1 MQERTMTEKAIIVD
15 QGKGSNGTR
24 TAPLGELPAAVGTGL
39 VSVLIPCCG
48 GLEYTKLCVPS
59 LLRHSRPPTELI
71 FLDIGSLDGTA
82 EYLAGIQAAAQV
94 RVEVVRA
101 ATDLDIGRTC
111 AQALQQARGEFLVLL
126 NNDCIV
132 PAGWLNQLIALA
144 SMSFGTG
151 LVGPMSNYAAP
162 PQLVETVPYRV
173 GPKKGSRMRGGAG
186 EWLVETEAVH
196 AFAKEFR
203 EQHKGKWVEAE
214 RLGGFCLLLKR
225 AVLDRIGP
233 LDEKG
238 LGLFDT
244 DVLSIKARRAGY
256 SLAVCRDLFV
266 HHFGT
271 RTFAH
276 GASPEAAPTTPG
288 APSA

>member
-1 MQERTMTEKAIIVD
+1 MA
-15 QGKGSNGTR
+15 KGAVAQPVVSEWDSAG
-24 TAPLGELPAAVGTGL
+24 LLPAEGVPVAAVGTGL

-59 LLRHSRPPTELI
+59 LLRHSRPLTEFI

-82 EYLAGIQAAAQV
+82 EYLAGLQAAAHM

-101 ATDLDIGRTC
+101 LTDLDIGRAC
-111 AQALQQARGEFLVLL
+111 AQALGQARGEFLVLL

-132 PAGWLNQLIALA
+132 PAGWLQQLTALA
-144 SMSFGTG
+144 TMAFGTG
-151 LVGPMSNYAAP
+151 MVGPMSNYAAP
-162 PQLVETVPYRV
+162 PQLVDTVPYRV
-173 GPKKGSRMRGGAG
+173 GPRKGARAHGGS
-186 EWLVETEAVH
+186 EWLVDTEAVH
-196 AFAKEFR
+196 AFAKEYR
-203 EQHKGKWVEAE
+203 EQHKGKWCEAE

-225 AVLDRIGP
+225 AVLERIGP
-233 LDEKG
+233 LDEES

-244 DVLSIKARRAGY
+244 DVLSAKARRAGF

-276 GASPEAAPTTPG
+276 GAPAEAASATAE

>member
-1 MQERTMTEKAIIVD
+1 MAEKVVVIEQASGGNGPRTGP
-15 QGKGSNGTR
+15 Q
-24 TAPLGELPAAVGTGL
+24 GELPAVVGTGL

-59 LLRHSRPPTELI
+59 LLRHSRPPCELI

-82 EYLAGIQAAAQV
+82 EYLAGLQAAAQV
-94 RVEVVRA
+94 RVEVARA
-101 ATDLDIGRTC
+101 LTDLDIGRAC

-144 SMSFGTG
+144 SMSFGMG
-151 LVGPMSNYAAP
+151 LAGPMSNYAAP
-162 PQLVETVPYRV
+162 PQLVETVSYRV
-173 GPKKGSRMRGGAG
+173 GPRKGSGPRGGAG
-186 EWLVETEAVH
+186 EWLVDTAAVH
-196 AFAKEFR
+196 AFAREFR
-203 EQHKGKWVEAE
+203 EQHKGKWMEAD

-225 AVLDRIGP
+225 EVLGRIGQ
-233 LDEKG
+233 LDEEG

-244 DVLSIKARRAGY
+244 DVLSAKARQAGY
-256 SLAVCRDLFV
+256 TLAVCRDLFV

-276 GASPEAAPTTPG
+276 GAPEATETMTR
-288 APSA
+288 

>member
-1 MQERTMTEKAIIVD
+1 MAEKVVVID
-15 QGKGSNGTR
+15 QVHSGNGTR
-24 TAPLGELPAAVGTGL
+24 TGPQGDLPAVVGTGL
-39 VSVLIPCCG
+39 VSVLVPCCG

-59 LLRHSRPPTELI
+59 LLRHSRPPTELL

-101 ATDLDIGRTC
+101 LTDQDIGRAC
-111 AQALQQARGEFLVLL
+111 ARALEQARGEFLVLL
-126 NNDCIV
+126 NNDCII
-132 PAGWLNQLIALA
+132 PAGWLNQLVALA

-151 LVGPMSNYAAP
+151 MVGPMSNYAAP

-173 GPKKGSRMRGGAG
+173 GPKKGSRLRGVAG
-186 EWLVETEAVH
+186 EWLVDTEAVH
-196 AFAKEFR
+196 AFAKEYR
-203 EQHKGKWVEAE
+203 EQHKGKWCEAE

-225 AVLDRIGP
+225 AVLDRLGP
-233 LDEKG
+233 LEEEG

-244 DVLSIKARRAGY
+244 DVLSSKARQAGY

-276 GASPEAAPTTPG
+276 GAPDPDRATAGEG
-288 APSA
+288 RLV